1 MTMIP
6 WWRPDQFAKKRPYL
20 EARADILRRIRSFFD
35 EREYLEVETP
45 ALSTAPCPEAHIMG
59 FETKLFTPDR
69 LLSRTMYLH
78 TSPEFAMKKLLVAGL
93 PKIYQIC
100 HVFRNAE
107 GSSQHTPEFSM
118 IEWYQAGLSYE
129 GLMQEC
135 VDLLRA
141 VADRPFFGLGK
152 VSDPHGEW
160 EFITVA
166 DAFKKYAKLDLDDY
180 TDDEDAFFKIMGEV
194 IEPQLGSPVP
204 TVIYDYPA
212 SMAAL
217 SRVKPSDPRYAERFE
232 IYVCGVELA
241 NAFGELTDAVEQR
254 KRYAEAMEIQKER
267 YGFNYPIEEDFLK
280 ALEHGMPEASG
291 IALGIDRLVMLATGA
306 EDISL
311 VQAAPV
317 G

>member
-1 MTMIP
+1 M
-6 WWRPDQFAKKRPYL
+6 RG
-20 EARADILRRIRSFFD
+20 FFD
-35 EREYLEVETP
+35 ARGYLEVETP
-45 ALSTAPCPEAHIMG
+45 ALSPSPCPEAHIMG
-59 FETKLFTPDR
+59 FETRMFTPDR
-69 LLSRTMYLH
+69 KDSRPMYLH

-118 IEWYQAGLSYE
+118 IEWYQAGLDYR
-129 GLMQEC
+129 GLMREC
-135 VDLLRA
+135 VDFMRA
-141 VADRPFFGLGK
+141 VTDRPFSGLGRT
-152 VSDPHGEW
+152 SDPKGEW
-160 EFITVA
+160 EIISVVEVFR
-166 DAFKKYAKLDLDDY
+166 KYAGVDFEKHL
-180 TDDEDAFFKIMGEV
+180 DDEDYFFKVMGEV

-204 TVIYDYPA
+204 TIVYDYPVR
-212 SMAAL
+212 MAAL
-217 SRVKPSDPRYAERFE
+217 SRVRKSDPRFAERFE

-254 KRYAEAMEIQKER
+254 RRYEEAMDVQR
-267 YGFNYPIEEDFLK
+267 RLYGFDYPIEEDFLK

-306 EDISL
+306 GDISL

-317 G
+317 V